1 MTSSLFL
8 ATLVWTKYFIHILT
22 LSTMKP
28 VIRLSVSEAA
38 KMFGISQRTVRR
50 AIQNS
55 DVTYVVVQGRYKL
68 NFESLLRWSQRTTT
82 VKNKRDKKGIGQYV
96 DKWKIS
102 SKLYSPNPKTLDEET
117 DAPTSV

>member
-1 MTSSLFL
+1 
-8 ATLVWTKYFIHILT
+8 
-22 LSTMKP
+22 MKP

-50 AIQNS
+50 AIQAGE
-55 DVTYVVVQGRYKL
+55 VTYVVVQGRYKI

-82 VKNKRDKKGIGQYV
+82 VKNKRDNLGLGQYV

-102 SKLYSPNPKTLDEET
+102 GKLYSPNPQAINGE
-117 DAPTSV
+117 DA